1 MRSNRNLLFVVAL
14 AGVAIAAPVLAQQQS
29 DYPPPCDSSKV
40 TNADVDRAHTV
51 FLSGKQ
57 YLEESNY
64 DKAIGYFKDAYS
76 IDCSRH
82 AMLPVIATAYER
94 KGDKGEAVR
103 ALEEYVKRA
112 PNAPDHE
119 VIERRIRNL
128 KDQLARDQPSAAPA
142 PPPPAPTA
150 TTTAPLAP
158 TSTAEPIA
166 VASASPP
173 SAPAPP
179 DVPGHSAGPWVV
191 TGIGGVAVLAGVVFY
206 VVGAGD
212 VSAAERNC
220 PAPTRAC
227 TGPTAAAAA
236 ASQDQGNKG
245 RGLENVGGPLIGVG
259 AAAVAAGLLWHFLE
273 KPAADPG
280 APPAA
285 GTSVSPVAAQG
296 YAGVSMVGR
305 F

>member
-82 AMLPVIATAYER
+82 AILPVIATAYER
-94 KGDKGEAVR
+94 KGDKAEAVR

-128 KDQLARDQPSAAPA
+128 KDQLAREQPSAAPA
-142 PPPPAPTA
+142 PSPPAPT
-150 TTTAPLAP
+150 TTAQPAP

-173 SAPAPP
+173 SPSAPP
-179 DVPGHSAGPWVV
+179 DLQGHGAGPWVV
-191 TGIGGVAVLAGVVFY
+191 TGIGGVGVLAGVVFY
-206 VVGAGD
+206 VLGAGD
-212 VSAAERNC
+212 VSSAERNC
-220 PAPTRAC
+220 PAPARVC

-273 KPAADPG
+273 KPSADRG
-280 APPAA
+280 APPAGA
-285 GTSVSPVAAQG
+285 SVSPVAAQG
-296 YAGVSMVGR
+296 YAGVSVVGR